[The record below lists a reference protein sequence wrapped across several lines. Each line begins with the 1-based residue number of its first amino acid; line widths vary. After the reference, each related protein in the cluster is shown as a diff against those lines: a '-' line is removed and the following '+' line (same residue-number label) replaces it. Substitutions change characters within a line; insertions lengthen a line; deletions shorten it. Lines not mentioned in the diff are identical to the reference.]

1 MPKISRLI
9 VATTIAAAI
18 TSPAIAGAQTAVAP
32 SDSAPDRLPT
42 LIVRPP
48 SIYGAWGAAARHSA
62 FHTRTGVP
70 GHRNFYLASFRLGW
84 SLGGNDAR
92 PSVSAAYFIDVIPAA
107 ISTDMPDYNWN
118 SGCRPET
125 LCPGA
130 TPIPHDVYAFG
141 ITPFGLAVALGAGP
155 ARLTMEA
162 SAGGLWFT
170 RRVPDPVGT
179 RFNFTASAGPTL
191 ELRVTPSESLRLG
204 YLWHHTSNGGRGK
217 VNPGLNSGIFAF
229 RRALARRDRALTLL
243 SF

>member
-1 MPKISRLI
+1 MPKISPLI
-9 VATTIAAAI
+9 VAAMIAVTVAAI
-18 TSPAIAGAQTAVAP
+18 TAPAVAVAQAAVAP
-32 SDSAPDRLPT
+32 SDSAPDGLPT
-42 LIVRPP
+42 LVVRPP

-84 SLGGNDAR
+84 SLGGNDTR
-92 PSVSAAYFIDVIPAA
+92 SVSGTYFVDVIPAA

-118 SGCRPET
+118 SRCRPET

-141 ITPFGLAVALGAGP
+141 ITPFGVSVALGVGP
-155 ARLTMEA
+155 ARLTMEG

-191 ELRVTPSESLRLG
+191 ELRVTRSESLWLG
-204 YLWHHTSNGGRGK
+204 YLWHHTSNGGTGK
-217 VNPGLNSGIFAF
+217 VNPGLNSGIL
-229 RRALARRDRALTLL
+229 ALGVLWRGATEH
-243 SF
+243 

>member
-1 MPKISRLI
+1 MPKLPRFV
-9 VATTIAAAI
+9 VAATIAATAAAC
-18 TSPAIAGAQTAVAP
+18 TPPAVAGAQTTVLAP
-32 SDSAPDRLPT
+32 VDSAREGLPT

-48 SIYGAWGAAARHSA
+48 SIYGAWAAAARHSA

-70 GHRNFYLASFRLGW
+70 GHRNFYLTSFRLGW
-84 SLGGNDAR
+84 SLGGSDAR
-92 PSVSAAYFIDVIPAA
+92 RPVSGAYFIDVIPAA

-118 SGCRPET
+118 SRCRPDT

-141 ITPFGLAVALGAGP
+141 LTPFGWALTLGAGP

-179 RFNFTASAGPTL
+179 RFNFTAAAGPTV
-191 ELRVTPSESLRLG
+191 ELHVTPSQSLRLG
-204 YLWHHTSNGGRGK
+204 YLWHHTSNGGTGK
-217 VNPGLNSGIFAF
+217 VNPGLNSGIL
-229 RRALARRDRALTLL
+229 ALGVLWRGAPDH
-243 SF
+243 